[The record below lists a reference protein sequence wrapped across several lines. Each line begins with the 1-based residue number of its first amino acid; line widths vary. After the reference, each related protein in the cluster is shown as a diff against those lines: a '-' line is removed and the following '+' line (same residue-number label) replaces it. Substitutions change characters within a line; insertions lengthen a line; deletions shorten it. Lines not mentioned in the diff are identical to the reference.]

1 MKLVAFLK
9 IIEPFSIRKLS
20 WEPELAKKKFF
31 FFFPVL
37 HPAVLSIISFNYKV
51 LILFS
56 VFKET
61 CY

>member
-9 IIEPFSIRKLS
+9 IIKPFSIKKLS
-20 WEPELAKKKFF
+20 WEPECEKKKSFF
-31 FFFPVL
+31 VFPVL